1 MTSANSGAKSG
12 PKPGPRYAQVSDTL
26 QRRIETGTYPV
37 GALLPTELDLCQEF
51 NISRHTVREALRRLS
66 EAGFVQRRQGSGSQ
80 VISAS
85 PKGGYVHA
93 MRSLNELFQYAAD
106 THLRVDRIFEGMP
119 PPPIDAVL
127 GDQAGQDWVI
137 LQGLRLDAAGR
148 QPICWSTVLVN
159 QAFAGIVPDFA
170 TLTGAIYRLI
180 EDRYGVLVDRVEQD
194 IRAMP
199 ISAEAAAELGV
210 SRRIWAVQVVRRYL
224 DNEGRVMLVSVN
236 DHPGDRFSYSMQLQ
250 KEGWGRS

>member
-1 MTSANSGAKSG
+1 MISAESGA
-12 PKPGPRYAQVSDTL
+12 KPGPRYAQVSDTL
-26 QRRIETGTYPV
+26 QQRIAAGTYAV

-51 NISRHTVREALRRLS
+51 GISRHTVREALRRLS
-66 EAGFVQRRQGSGSQ
+66 EAGLVQRRQGSGSQ

-106 THLRVDRIFEGMP
+106 THLRVDRIYEGVP
-119 PPPIDAVL
+119 AAPLGAVL
-127 GDQAGQDWVI
+127 GDQAGQPWVI
-137 LQGLRLDAAGR
+137 LEGLRLDATGR
-148 QPICWSTVLVN
+148 LPICWSTVLIN
-159 QAFAGIVPDFA
+159 QAFVGIIPDFA

-199 ISAEAAAELGV
+199 ISAEAAAQLGV

-224 DNEGRVMLVSVN
+224 DDAGRLMLVSVN

-250 KEGWGRS
+250 KEGRGRP

>member
-1 MTSANSGAKSG
+1 MTSTESGA
-12 PKPGPRYAQVSDTL
+12 KPGPRYAQVSDTL
-26 QRRIETGTYPV
+26 QHRIAEGTYAV

-51 NISRHTVREALRRLS
+51 GISRHTVREALRRLA
-66 EAGFVQRRQGSGSQ
+66 EAGLVQRRQGSGSQ

-85 PKGGYVHA
+85 PKGGYVHT
-93 MRSLNELFQYAAD
+93 MHSLNELFQYAAD
-106 THLRVDRIFEGMP
+106 THLRVDRISEGVP
-119 PPPIDAVL
+119 PAPLGAVL
-127 GDQAGQDWVI
+127 GDQAGQHWVI
-137 LQGLRLDAAGR
+137 LEGLRLDAAGR
-148 QPICWSTVLVN
+148 LPICWSTVLIN
-159 QAFAGIVPDFA
+159 QAFAAIVPDFA

-180 EDRYGVLVDRVEQD
+180 EDRYGVMVDRVEQN

-224 DNEGRVMLVSVN
+224 DSEGRLMLVSVN

-250 KEGWGRS
+250 KDVRGRG